1 MTLFSSQDSKPK
13 ADKLKNLLDQKNI
26 IVMPGC
32 YDALSAKL
40 IEREELNAGF
50 MSGFAV
56 SSTKLGMPDTGLI
69 SFSEM
74 AEQVRNICNVTSIP
88 IIFDGDT
95 GYGNAVN
102 VYRTVRGFADAG
114 AAAIMIEDQKWPKKC
129 GHTKGK
135 DVVEVDE
142 ANSRIKAAVDA
153 SKMNNKDILVM
164 ARTDAIATRGLNDA
178 IKRMQK
184 FSELGADILFVEA
197 IKSKEDMKRV
207 IKEVPGHHMINLIE
221 DGETPLLEM
230 NELED
235 IGFKIAVFPLT
246 LMSASVKTMQESL
259 KNMKNKTYNTNV
271 SKFSDLRDIVGFNEY
286 YEIEDKYK
294 QSI

>member
-1 MTLFSSQDSKPK
+1 MTLFSSQNSKPK
-13 ADKLKNLLDQKNI
+13 ADKLKNLLDQKGI
-26 IVMPGC
+26 VVMPGC

-40 IEREELNAGF
+40 IEREELNVGF

-56 SSTKLGMPDTGLI
+56 SSTRLGMPDTGLI

-95 GYGNAVN
+95 GYGNVVN

-142 ANSRIKAAVDA
+142 ANNRNKAAVDA

-164 ARTDAIATRGLNDA
+164 ARTDAIAARGLDDA

-221 DGETPLLEM
+221 DGKTPLLEM

-246 LMSASVKTMQESL
+246 LISASVKTMQESL
-259 KNMKNKTYNTNV
+259 KNMKNKTYNTNI

-294 QSI
+294 

>member
-13 ADKLKNLLDQKNI
+13 ADKLKNLLDQKGI
-26 IVMPGC
+26 VVMPGC

-40 IEREELNAGF
+40 IEREELNVGF

-56 SSTKLGMPDTGLI
+56 SSTRLGMPDTGLI

-74 AEQVRNICNVTSIP
+74 AEQVRNMCNVTSIP

-95 GYGNAVN
+95 GYGNVVN

-135 DVVEVDE
+135 DVVELDE

-164 ARTDAIATRGLNDA
+164 ARTDAIATRGLDDA

-294 QSI
+294 

>member
-1 MTLFSSQDSKPK
+1 MTLFSSQDSKSK
-13 ADKLKNLLDQKNI
+13 ADKLKNLLDQKDI

-56 SSTKLGMPDTGLI
+56 SSTRLGMPDTGLI

-95 GYGNAVN
+95 GYGNSVN

-164 ARTDAIATRGLNDA
+164 ARTDAIATRGLDDA

-294 QSI
+294 

>member
-1 MTLFSSQDSKPK
+1 MTLFSSQNSKPK
-13 ADKLKNLLDQKNI
+13 ADKLKNLLDQKGI
-26 IVMPGC
+26 VVMPGC

-40 IEREELNAGF
+40 IEREELNVGF

-135 DVVEVDE
+135 DVIEVDE

-164 ARTDAIATRGLNDA
+164 ARTDAIATRGLDDA

-221 DGETPLLEM
+221 DGETPLLEI

-246 LMSASVKTMQESL
+246 LMSASVKIMQESL

-294 QSI
+294 

>member
-13 ADKLKNLLDQKNI
+13 ADKLKSLLDQKGI
-26 IVMPGC
+26 VVMPGC

-40 IEREELNAGF
+40 IEREGLNVGF

-56 SSTKLGMPDTGLI
+56 SSTRLGMPDTGLI

-114 AAAIMIEDQKWPKKC
+114 AAAVMIEDQKWPKKC

-164 ARTDAIATRGLNDA
+164 ARTDAIATRGLDDA

-221 DGETPLLEM
+221 DGETPLLEI

-259 KNMKNKTYNTNV
+259 QNMKNKIYNTNV

-294 QSI
+294 

>member
-1 MTLFSSQDSKPK
+1 MTLFSSQNSKPK
-13 ADKLKNLLDQKNI
+13 ADKLKNLLDQKGI
-26 IVMPGC
+26 VVMPGC

-164 ARTDAIATRGLNDA
+164 ARTDAIATRGLDDA

-221 DGETPLLEM
+221 DGETPLLEI

-235 IGFKIAVFPLT
+235 LGFKIAVFPLT

-259 KNMKNKTYNTNV
+259 QNMKNKVYNTNV

-294 QSI
+294 

>member
-1 MTLFSSQDSKPK
+1 MTLFSSQNSKPK
-13 ADKLKNLLDQKNI
+13 ADRLKNLLDQKGI
-26 IVMPGC
+26 VVMPGC

-40 IEREELNAGF
+40 IEREELNVGF

-56 SSTKLGMPDTGLI
+56 SSTRLGMPDTGLI

-164 ARTDAIATRGLNDA
+164 ARTDAVATRGLDDA

-230 NELED
+230 SELED
-235 IGFKIAVFPLT
+235 LGFKIAVFPLT

-259 KNMKNKTYNTNV
+259 KNMKNTTYNTNV
-271 SKFSDLRDIVGFNEY
+271 SKLSDLRDIVGFNEY

-294 QSI
+294 

>member
-13 ADKLKNLLDQKNI
+13 ADKLKNLLDQKDI

-164 ARTDAIATRGLNDA
+164 ARTDAIATKGLDDA

-294 QSI
+294 

>member
-13 ADKLKNLLDQKNI
+13 ADKLKNLLDQKDI

-40 IEREELNAGF
+40 IEREKLNAGF

-56 SSTKLGMPDTGLI
+56 SSTKLGMPDAGLI

-135 DVVEVDE
+135 DVVELDE

-164 ARTDAIATRGLNDA
+164 ARTDAIATRGLDDA

-294 QSI
+294 

>member
-1 MTLFSSQDSKPK
+1 MTLFSSQASKPK
-13 ADKLKNLLDQKNI
+13 ADKLKKLLDQKDI

-40 IEREELNAGF
+40 IEKEELNAGF
-50 MSGFAV
+50 MSGFSV

-164 ARTDAIATRGLNDA
+164 ARTDAIATRGLDDA

-221 DGETPLLEM
+221 DGETPLLEI

-235 IGFKIAVFPLT
+235 MGFKIAVFPLT
-246 LMSASVKTMQESL
+246 LMSASVKIMQESL

-294 QSI
+294 

>member
-13 ADKLKNLLDQKNI
+13 ADKLKSLLNQKGI
-26 IVMPGC
+26 VVMPGC

-40 IEREELNAGF
+40 IEREGLNVGF

-56 SSTKLGMPDTGLI
+56 SSTKLGMPDAGLI

-114 AAAIMIEDQKWPKKC
+114 AAAVMIEDQKWPKKC
-129 GHTKGK
+129 GNTKGK

-164 ARTDAIATRGLNDA
+164 ARTDAIATRGLDDA

-207 IKEVPGHHMINLIE
+207 VKEVPGHHMINLIE
-221 DGETPLLEM
+221 DGETPLLEI

-259 KNMKNKTYNTNV
+259 KNMKNKIYNTNV

-294 QSI
+294 

>member
-13 ADKLKNLLDQKNI
+13 ADKLKKLLDQKGI
-26 IVMPGC
+26 VVMPGC

-40 IEREELNAGF
+40 IEREGINVGF

-56 SSTKLGMPDTGLI
+56 SSTRLGMPDAGLI

-135 DVVEVDE
+135 DVVEADE

-164 ARTDAIATRGLNDA
+164 ARTDAIATRGLDDA

-221 DGETPLLEM
+221 DGETPLLEI

-235 IGFKIAVFPLT
+235 LGFKIAVFPLT

-259 KNMKNKTYNTNV
+259 KNMKNKVYNTDV
-271 SKFSDLRDIVGFNEY
+271 SKFSDLRDIVGFKEY

-294 QSI
+294 

>member
-13 ADKLKNLLDQKNI
+13 ADKLKNLLDQKDI

-95 GYGNAVN
+95 GYGNVVN

-164 ARTDAIATRGLNDA
+164 ARTDAIATRGLDDA

-230 NELED
+230 NELQD

-294 QSI
+294 

>member
-1 MTLFSSQDSKPK
+1 MTLFSTQNSKPK
-13 ADKLKNLLDQKNI
+13 ADQLQKLLDQKGI

-40 IEREELNAGF
+40 IEREGLDVGF
-50 MSGFAV
+50 MSGFCV

-74 AEQVRNICNVTSIP
+74 AEAVRNICNVTSIP

-114 AAAIMIEDQKWPKKC
+114 AAAVMIEDQKWPKKC

-135 DVVEVDE
+135 DVVDVEE

-153 SKMNNKDILVM
+153 SKMNNKDILIM
-164 ARTDAIATRGLNDA
+164 ARTDAIATKGLKEA
-178 IKRMQK
+178 IKRMQT

-197 IKSKEDMKRV
+197 IKSKEDMKTV
-207 IKEVPGHHMINLIE
+207 IKEIPGHHMINLIE

-246 LMSASVKTMQESL
+246 LMSSSVKIMQQSL
-259 KNMKNKTYNTNV
+259 KNMKHKIYNKDV

-286 YEIEDKYK
+286 YDIEDKYK
-294 QSI
+294 

>member
-13 ADKLKNLLDQKNI
+13 ADKLKSLLNQKGI
-26 IVMPGC
+26 VVMPGC

-40 IEREELNAGF
+40 IEREGLNVGF

-56 SSTKLGMPDTGLI
+56 SSTKLGMPDAGLI

-114 AAAIMIEDQKWPKKC
+114 AAAVMIEDQKWPKKC

-135 DVVEVDE
+135 DVVEADE

-164 ARTDAIATRGLNDA
+164 ARTDAIATRGLDDA

-221 DGETPLLEM
+221 DGETPLLEI

-246 LMSASVKTMQESL
+246 LMSASVKTIQESL
-259 KNMKNKTYNTNV
+259 KNMKNKIYNTNV

-294 QSI
+294 

>member
-1 MTLFSSQDSKPK
+1 MTLFSPQDSKPK
-13 ADKLKNLLDQKNI
+13 ADKLKNLLDQKDI
-26 IVMPGC
+26 IIMPGC

-40 IEREELNAGF
+40 IEREELNVGF

-164 ARTDAIATRGLNDA
+164 ARTDAIATRGLDDA

-294 QSI
+294 

>member
-1 MTLFSSQDSKPK
+1 MTLFSSQASKPK
-13 ADKLKNLLDQKNI
+13 ADKLKKLLDQKDI

-40 IEREELNAGF
+40 IEKEELNAGF
-50 MSGFAV
+50 MSGFSV

-135 DVVEVDE
+135 DVVEVNE

-164 ARTDAIATRGLNDA
+164 ARTDAIATRGLDDA

-235 IGFKIAVFPLT
+235 MGFKIAVFPLT
-246 LMSASVKTMQESL
+246 LMSASVKIMQESL

-294 QSI
+294 

>member
-13 ADKLKNLLDQKNI
+13 ADKLKSLLNQKGI
-26 IVMPGC
+26 VVMPGC

-40 IEREELNAGF
+40 IEREGLNVGF

-56 SSTKLGMPDTGLI
+56 SSTKLGMPDAGLI

-114 AAAIMIEDQKWPKKC
+114 AAAVMIEDQKWPKKC

-164 ARTDAIATRGLNDA
+164 ARTDAIATRGLDDA

-221 DGETPLLEM
+221 DVETPLLEI

-246 LMSASVKTMQESL
+246 LMSASVKTIQESL
-259 KNMKNKTYNTNV
+259 KNMKNKIYNTNV

-286 YEIEDKYK
+286 YDIEDKYK
-294 QSI
+294 

>member
-1 MTLFSSQDSKPK
+1 MTLFSSQNSKPK
-13 ADKLKNLLDQKNI
+13 ADKLKNLLDQKDI

-40 IEREELNAGF
+40 IEREDLNAGF

-56 SSTKLGMPDTGLI
+56 SSTKIGMPDTGLI
-69 SFSEM
+69 SFAEM

-135 DVVEVDE
+135 DVVEINE

-164 ARTDAIATRGLNDA
+164 ARTDAIATRGLDDA

-184 FSELGADILFVEA
+184 FSELGADILFIEA
-197 IKSKEDMKRV
+197 IKSREDMKRV

-294 QSI
+294 

>member
-1 MTLFSSQDSKPK
+1 MTLFSSQNSKPK
-13 ADKLKNLLDQKNI
+13 ADKLKNLLDQKGI
-26 IVMPGC
+26 VVMPGC

-40 IEREELNAGF
+40 IEREELNVGF

-56 SSTKLGMPDTGLI
+56 SSTRLGMPDTGLI

-95 GYGNAVN
+95 GYGNVVN
-102 VYRTVRGFADAG
+102 IYRTVRGFADAG

-135 DVVEVDE
+135 DVVEIDE

-153 SKMNNKDILVM
+153 SKMNDKDILVM
-164 ARTDAIATRGLNDA
+164 ARTDAIATRGLDDA

-184 FSELGADILFVEA
+184 FSELGADILFIEA

-246 LMSASVKTMQESL
+246 LMSASVKIMQESL
-259 KNMKNKTYNTNV
+259 KNMKSKTYNTNV

-294 QSI
+294 

>member
-1 MTLFSSQDSKPK
+1 MTLFSSQNSKPK
-13 ADKLKNLLDQKNI
+13 ADKLKNLLDQKGI
-26 IVMPGC
+26 VVMPGC

-135 DVVEVDE
+135 DVVEADE

-164 ARTDAIATRGLNDA
+164 ARTDAIATRGLDDA

-221 DGETPLLEM
+221 DGETPLLEI

-235 IGFKIAVFPLT
+235 LGFKIAVFPLT

-259 KNMKNKTYNTNV
+259 QNMKNKVYNTNV

-294 QSI
+294 

>member
-1 MTLFSSQDSKPK
+1 MTLFSSQASKPK
-13 ADKLKNLLDQKNI
+13 ADKLKKLLDQKDI

-32 YDALSAKL
+32 YDALTAKL
-40 IEREELNAGF
+40 IEKEELNAGF

-164 ARTDAIATRGLNDA
+164 ARTDAIATRGLDDA

-235 IGFKIAVFPLT
+235 MGFKIAVFPLT
-246 LMSASVKTMQESL
+246 LMSASVKIMQESL

-294 QSI
+294 

>member
-1 MTLFSSQDSKPK
+1 MTLFSTQNSKPK
-13 ADKLKNLLDQKNI
+13 ADRLQQLLDRKGI

-32 YDALSAKL
+32 YDALTAKM
-40 IEREELNAGF
+40 IEREGLDVGF
-50 MSGFAV
+50 MSGFCV

-114 AAAIMIEDQKWPKKC
+114 AAAVMIEDQKWPKKC

-135 DVVEVDE
+135 DVVDVEE

-178 IKRMQK
+178 IKRMQT

-197 IKSKEDMKRV
+197 IKSKEDMKTV

-246 LMSASVKTMQESL
+246 LMSSSVKIMQQCL
-259 KNMKNKTYNTNV
+259 KNMKNKTYNKDV

-286 YEIEDKYK
+286 YDIEDKYK
-294 QSI
+294 S